1 MTIEWKDAIYV
12 ALLLVGLAA
21 AFWRLKM
28 DLRHLEDTK
37 VDREWARGLETRI
50 YNELH
55 GIQLSVTRIETIL
68 MGGRWKEKGAES
80 EKLEEI

>member
-12 ALLLVGLAA
+12 AILLVGLAA

-55 GIQLSVTRIETIL
+55 GIQLSVTRIETML
-68 MGGRWKEKGAES
+68 MGGQWKENQDK
-80 EKLEEI
+80 KLES

>member
-1 MTIEWKDAIYV
+1 MALEWKDAIY
-12 ALLLVGLAA
+12 LGILLVTLVA

-28 DLRHLEDTK
+28 DLRHLDDTK

-55 GIQLSVTRIETIL
+55 GIQISVTRIETLL
-68 MGGRWKEKGAES
+68 MGERWKGKPNNTDDT
-80 EKLEEI
+80 

>member
-1 MTIEWKDAIYV
+1 MIIEWKDAIY
-12 ALLLVGLAA
+12 LGILLVSLVA

-28 DLRHLEDTK
+28 DLRHLDDTK

-68 MGGRWKEKGAES
+68 MGERWKGKEGDQHQ
-80 EKLEEI
+80 

>member
-1 MTIEWKDAIYV
+1 MTIEWKDAIY
-12 ALLLVGLAA
+12 LGILLVSLVA

-28 DLRHLEDTK
+28 DLRHLDDTK

-68 MGGRWKEKGAES
+68 MGERWKKTGDEKT
-80 EKLEEI
+80 

>member
-1 MTIEWKDAIYV
+1 MTIGWKDAIY
-12 ALLLVGLAA
+12 LTILLVTVVA

-28 DLRHLEDTK
+28 DLKHLEDTK

-68 MGGRWKEKGAES
+68 MGERWKKIDDG
-80 EKLEEI
+80 KT

>member
-1 MTIEWKDAIYV
+1 MTIVWKDALYMGI
-12 ALLLVGLAA
+12 LLVTVVA

-28 DLRHLEDTK
+28 DLKHLEDTK

-68 MGGRWKEKGAES
+68 MGERWKKKDDEKT
-80 EKLEEI
+80 